1 MKRHLYSL
9 SKNVVSI
16 KPLVF
21 IASMLFAASSH
32 AFTTSGTASTNA
44 LGGISGNDFY
54 GSVDSASGT
63 IANATSS
70 YASYGGVLV
79 ADAVATSRA
88 LGSVSL
94 AVSAS
99 SLVNFQQTADGVGS
113 WNSSF
118 VNTTGIGQD
127 FYAQFSFDRNVSGSA
142 TNATGAFVPA
152 YWPGNMDATYASTLN
167 LNVIAGGG
175 SSSYD
180 AAALTLAGGRVPLG
194 FLAPGTSIDLALG
207 ISGDVFALGG
217 QTYVCSSVDPGPNDC
232 DFFTGT
238 ASASA
243 EGYLTLERISA
254 VPVPPAVWLLGSG
267 LAGLTMFGR
276 RRARA

>member
-44 LGGISGNDFY
+44 LGGTSGNDFY
-54 GSVDSASGT
+54 
-63 IANATSS
+63 
-70 YASYGGVLV
+70 
-79 ADAVATSRA
+79 
-88 LGSVSL
+88 GSVSL

-99 SLVNFQQTADGVGS
+99 SLVNLQQTADGVGS

-152 YWPGNMDATYASTLN
+152 YWPGNMDATYVSTLN
-167 LNVIAGGG
+167 LNVIVGGG

-180 AAALTLAGGRVPLG
+180 AAALTLAGGRVPLA
-194 FLAPGTSIDLALG
+194 FLAPGTSIDLTLG
-207 ISGDVFALGG
+207 IRGDVFALGG
-217 QTYVCSSVDPGPNDC
+217 KTYVCSSVNPGPNDC

>member
-1 MKRHLYSL
+1 
-9 SKNVVSI
+9 
-16 KPLVF
+16 
-21 IASMLFAASSH
+21 MLFAASSH

-44 LGGISGNDFY
+44 LGGTSGNDFY
-54 GSVDSASGT
+54 
-63 IANATSS
+63 
-70 YASYGGVLV
+70 
-79 ADAVATSRA
+79 
-88 LGSVSL
+88 GSVSL

-99 SLVNFQQTADGVGS
+99 SLVNLQQTADGVGS

-167 LNVIAGGG
+167 LYVIVGGG

-194 FLAPGTSIDLALG
+194 FLAPGTSIDLAQLK
-207 ISGDVFALGG
+207 GG
-217 QTYVCSSVDPGPNDC
+217 AVVLYFYPKDDTPGCTTEAKDFSCLVDQ
-232 DFFTGT
+232 FK
-238 ASASA
+238 A
-243 EGYLTLERISA
+243 
-254 VPVPPAVWLLGSG
+254 
-267 LAGLTMFGR
+267 AGLQQSTQ
-276 RRARA
+276 